1 MEAKLFGLNL
11 LFILIG
17 YLFGNILFG
26 LIASKIKKVDLR
38 SIGSGN
44 VGATNTSRALGKKI
58 GILVMLCDMFKG
70 WLAVFICSIIY
81 QTLGF
86 NIVNGNREYFTRFGT
101 LIYVSGFFA
110 IVGHCF
116 PIIYIIAL
124 FKYKFDFNQAKKF
137 SGGKGAAT
145 TAGVFAAISP
155 WIFLT
160 AFLVFIIIFLTF
172 RYVSL
177 ASMIAISTVCL
188 YPLIPRL
195 DYFYMLNIINING
208 PILDQFPTVDNAYQI
223 DALINYQQNYE
234 YIITICSI
242 GVAIGLLID
251 YKHKDNIYRL
261 MTHTEKPFFN
271 YKKKESKNNTI

>member
-1 MEAKLFGLNL
+1 MEAKLFGLTL
-11 LFILIG
+11 LFVVIGYTLGNVLFGILI
-17 YLFGNILFG
+17 
-26 LIASKIKKVDLR
+26 SKLKKVDLR
-38 SIGSGN
+38 KIGSGN

-70 WLAVFICSIIY
+70 WLAVFVCSIIY

-86 NIVNGNREYFTRFGT
+86 SIAGGNNDNFTRFGT

-116 PIIYIIAL
+116 PIFYIYAI
-124 FKYKFDFNQAKKF
+124 FKYKFDFTKAKSY

-160 AFLVFIIIFLTF
+160 AFLVFMIIFLTF

-188 YPLIPRL
+188 YPLIPRY
-195 DYFYMLNIINING
+195 DYFYMLNVINING
-208 PILDQFPTVDNAYQI
+208 QIIPSFPTVDQAYRV
-223 DALINYQQNYE
+223 DNLINYTQNYE
-234 YIITICSI
+234 YIITICVIGFSI
-242 GVAIGLLID
+242 GMLID
-251 YKHKDNIYRL
+251 YRHKDNIIRL
-261 MTHTEKPFFN
+261 ITHTEKPLFEW
-271 YKKKESKNNTI
+271 KKNK